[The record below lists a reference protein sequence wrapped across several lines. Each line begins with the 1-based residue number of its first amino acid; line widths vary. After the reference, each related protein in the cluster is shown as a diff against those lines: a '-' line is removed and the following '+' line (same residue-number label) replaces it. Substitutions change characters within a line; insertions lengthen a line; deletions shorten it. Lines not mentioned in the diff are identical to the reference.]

1 MGNTAIDFRALLRPA
16 DFRQGHVN
24 GHLEEDYE
32 K

>member
-1 MGNTAIDFRALLRPA
+1 MGNTAIDFLALLRPA

-24 GHLEEDYE
+24 GQLEEDYE